1 MPTAGQIIRSAKSPG
16 AGYVRQSPGIYKY
29 VGAKTTPTTPGT
41 PKTTTTP
48 AAPAVPPTPVVPNFG
63 GTPQPSPFQGLK
75 PFDLSKPIAPFDL
88 GNPYGAI
95 TGQQQA
101 NQQNVIDQ
109 FRANR
114 PTTTVN
120 PYGRQDVGYD
130 PATGAYQVRQELDP
144 LEQEKLQQNRGRDI
158 ALGKYAGDK
167 LQEFSGTPFSLSSLP
182 AGLDTSQLDK
192 ARQSVQDSV
201 TKRFEQVN
209 APVFE
214 KQTNDLNQRLL
225 SSGIPQGSELWNKEH
240 ERLARQQQDARDS
253 ATSQGIQLGGQ
264 ELQRSFDIGQQGRQ
278 SALQE
283 QLTARG
289 LPYDELARILS
300 LRGDV
305 VNPQF
310 QAISNIDV
318 PQNNIYQGLS
328 GYLGAASDIYRQ
340 QLAGQQAREQQRIGR
355 SGALSPAAQLAQA
368 QALQDIRTKA
378 AIDQLNFEYR
388 NNPQYQNQGP
398 STGSQI
404 GGFLGGIGGAFGGAF
419 ANKAGSSLADSL
431 FSSGASSAGQAA
443 AANAGNY
450 ALQHSDLYNSIFG

>member
-1 MPTAGQIIRSAKSPG
+1 MPTVGQTIRSIKRPG

-29 VGAKTTPTTPGT
+29 VGTPGKTPTGTPITPGT
-41 PKTTTTP
+41 PRPK
-48 AAPAVPPTPVVPNFG
+48 AVPPPPPTVPDFG
-63 GTPQPSPFQGLK
+63 GTPQPSPFQPRPGQEFK
-75 PFDLSKPIAPFDL
+75 PFDL

-95 TGQQQA
+95 QGQQQA
-101 NQQNVIDQ
+101 NEQNVLDQ

-130 PATGAYQVRQELDP
+130 PATGAYQVRQDLDP
-144 LEQEKLQQNRGRDI
+144 FEQEKLQQNRGRDI
-158 ALGKYAGDK
+158 FLGRYAGDK
-167 LQEFSGTPFSLSSLP
+167 LQEFPGTPFSLSGLP
-182 AGLDTSQLDK
+182 AGLDTSQLEA
-192 ARQSVQDSV
+192 ARQSAQDSV

-209 APVFE
+209 APVFQ
-214 KQTNDLNQRLL
+214 KQTEDLNQRLL

-240 ERLARQQQDARDS
+240 DRLARQQQDARDA
-253 ATSQGIQLGGQ
+253 ATAQGVQLGGQ

-289 LPYDELARILS
+289 LPYDELSRILG

-310 QAISNIDV
+310 QALSNIDV
-318 PQNNIYQGLS
+318 PQNNIYQGTS

-340 QLAGQQAREQQRIGR
+340 QVQGKQDLARQSLANRGG
-355 SGALSPAAQLAQA
+355 GALSLADQIARA
-368 QALQDIRTKA
+368 QALQDIETRGQ
-378 AIDQLNFEYR
+378 IDLRNFDFR
-388 NNPQYQNQGP
+388 NNPAYQSP

-404 GGFLGGIGGAFGGAF
+404 GSFLGGIGGAFGGAF
-419 ANKAGSSLADSL
+419 AQGAGQGLANSI
-431 FSSGASSAGQAA
+431 FSSGAPAA
-443 AANAGNY
+443 PNIVGA
-450 ALQHSDLYNSIFG
+450 SFI